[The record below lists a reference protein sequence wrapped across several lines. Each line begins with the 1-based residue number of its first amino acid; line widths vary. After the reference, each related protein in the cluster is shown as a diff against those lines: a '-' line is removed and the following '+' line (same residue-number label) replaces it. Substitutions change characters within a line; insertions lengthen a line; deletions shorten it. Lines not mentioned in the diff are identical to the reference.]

1 MLLLRN
7 WNGSHNPDEA
17 MDEAD
22 LAWAVW
28 GSRQSSQVRKPLL
41 KSWAFGAVPPVSA

>member
-1 MLLLRN
+1 MAGWESTMIFIRN

-22 LAWAVW
+22 LALAVEALWAALT
-28 GSRQSSQVRKPLL
+28 P
-41 KSWAFGAVPPVSA
+41 